1 MAKLLVIGASRGI
14 GLETVK
20 QALSAGHQVRAF
32 SRSADKIAIENPDL
46 EKWPGDAASY
56 ADMSAAIAHT
66 DVVIEAIGVPL
77 NPETIIHGTNLY
89 SKSARIIIDCMH
101 AAGPKRLI
109 AVTGLGAGEARDHL
123 GPAVGLAFQFS
134 LKRIYDDKD
143 VEEQMIKASNLEWT
157 IVRPGL
163 LRDGAMTGLY
173 QVLTDPKTW
182 RVGPIRR
189 ADVAHF
195 IVTEAETGTYIG
207 KTPLLIA

>member
-14 GLETVK
+14 GMETVK
-20 QALSAGHQVRAF
+20 QALAAGHEVRAF
-32 SRSADKIAIENPDL
+32 SRSADKIAIEHRSL
-46 EKWPGDAASY
+46 EKWPGDATSR
-56 ADMSAAIAHT
+56 ADMSAAIAGT

-77 NPETIIHGTNLY
+77 SHGTILHGTDLY
-89 SKSARIIIDCMH
+89 SKSARIMIDLMQAH
-101 AAGPKRLI
+101 GPRRLI

-123 GPAVGLAFQFS
+123 GPAFGLAFQFS

-143 VEEQMIKASNLEWT
+143 VEEQMIKASSLDWT
-157 IVRPGL
+157 IVRPGI

-173 QVLTDPKTW
+173 QVLTDPATW

>member
-14 GLETVK
+14 GMETVK
-20 QALSAGHQVRAF
+20 QALAAGHEVRAF
-32 SRSADKIAIENPDL
+32 SRSADRIAIEHNAL
-46 EKWPGDAASY
+46 EKWPGDATSK
-56 ADMSAAIAHT
+56 ADMSAAIAGT

-77 NPETIIHGTNLY
+77 SPETILHGTDLY
-89 SKSARIIIDCMH
+89 SKAARIMIDLMQEK
-101 AAGPKRLI
+101 GPRRLI

-123 GPAVGLAFQFS
+123 GPAFGLAFQFS

-143 VEEQMIKASNLEWT
+143 VEEQMIKASGLDWT
-157 IVRPGL
+157 IVRPGI

-173 QVLTDPKTW
+173 QVLTDPATW

-189 ADVAHF
+189 SDVAHF
-195 IVTEAETGTYIG
+195 IVTEVETGAYIG